1 MRKHLDQL
9 DGAVLQTVKSFFQGN
24 QLYGDWEGLVREAE
38 ILRTGDGGVA
48 KQVSSSTEWRARAA
62 QALRVVVDPQELGW
76 TNNLAL
82 SDADFARRGLQ
93 VMTKD
98 GPQR

>member
-1 MRKHLDQL
+1 MRE
-9 DGAVLQTVKSFFQGN
+9 V
-24 QLYGDWEGLVREAE
+24 E
-38 ILRTGDGGVA
+38 ILQAGNGGVA
-48 KQVSSSTEWRARAA
+48 KQVSPSTEWRARAA

-76 TNNLAL
+76 TSNLAL